1 LHRLVREHC
10 DLLVRI
16 SVVGKLEALKISMA
30 TGRAGVRSAS
40 QRDLTQRG
48 LESEAKADVLS

>member
-1 LHRLVREHC
+1 MREHC

-16 SVVGKLEALKISMA
+16 SVVGKLESLKISMA
-30 TGRAGVRSAS
+30 TGRAGYEAQR

>member
-30 TGRAGVRSAS
+30 TGVRGYEA
-40 QRDLTQRG
+40 QRQRNLTQRG